1 MIIPL
6 INDLFVLL
14 FSLPVDTYTGFY
26 VLFVLSTLSLLVME
40 TYLSVVV
47 MCFDNSI
54 HIEVLLLGFFIFV

>member
-1 MIIPL
+1 MIY
-6 INDLFVLL
+6 FVLL

-54 HIEVLLLGFFIFV
+54 HIDALFCY